1 MFGYLM
7 PNYILEEEYK
17 SIGKKYIEKLERN
30 NKKIASNNSKKVSI
44 GIYVDNDEW
53 YTNIYNTISTVVFIQ
68 NAVLN
73 YNLLND
79 RFLEFIKIHKID
91 SNPSIFT
98 YASIERTIKE
108 FLKKL
113 SKEHSQALMYADK
126 EVKKEIEDEEK
137 NIDRDLDGLT
147 DIKETSGNQTAKKF
161 TNNFS
166 YNFLLATELDIPIA
180 IGNTTDYFENCNND
194 YLKRTIVV
202 NAEDNPDMNK
212 DIIENILRN
221 KEKIKENLRLWK
233 KEYDII
239 AKENIEKMVKE

>member
-30 NKKIASNNSKKVSI
+30 NKKIASNNSKNVNI

-91 SNPSIFT
+91 ANQSIFT

-108 FLKKL
+108 FLKNDIIL
-113 SKEHSQALMYADK
+113 
-126 EVKKEIEDEEK
+126 
-137 NIDRDLDGLT
+137 DL
-147 DIKETSGNQTAKKF
+147 KF

-194 YLKRTIVV
+194 YLKKTIVV

>member
-1 MFGYLM
+1 M

-30 NKKIASNNSKKVSI
+30 NKKIVSNNSKNVNI
-44 GIYVDNDEW
+44 GIYADNDEW

-91 SNPSIFT
+91 ANPSIFT

-108 FLKKL
+108 FLKNDIIL
-113 SKEHSQALMYADK
+113 
-126 EVKKEIEDEEK
+126 
-137 NIDRDLDGLT
+137 DL
-147 DIKETSGNQTAKKF
+147 KF

-202 NAEDNPDMNK
+202 NAEDNPDINK

>member
-1 MFGYLM
+1 M

-17 SIGKKYIEKLERN
+17 SIGKKYIEKLEKN
-30 NKKIASNNSKKVSI
+30 NKKIASNNSKKVNV

-53 YTNIYNTISTVVFIQ
+53 YTNIYNTISTVVFIK

-91 SNPSIFT
+91 SNPSIFSYVST
-98 YASIERTIKE
+98 ERTMKE
-108 FLKKL
+108 FLKN
-113 SKEHSQALMYADK
+113 D
-126 EVKKEIEDEEK
+126 I
-137 NIDRDLDGLT
+137 ILDF
-147 DIKETSGNQTAKKF
+147 KF
-161 TNNFS
+161 TNNFN
-166 YNFLLATELDIPIA
+166 YNFLLSAELEIPVA

-212 DIIENILRN
+212 EIIENILNN
-221 KEKIKENLRLWK
+221 KEKIKENLKLWK
-233 KEYDII
+233 KEYNII

>member
-1 MFGYLM
+1 M

-30 NKKIASNNSKKVSI
+30 NKKIVSNNSKNVNI
-44 GIYVDNDEW
+44 GIYADNDEW

-91 SNPSIFT
+91 ANPSIFT

-108 FLKKL
+108 FLKNDIIL
-113 SKEHSQALMYADK
+113 
-126 EVKKEIEDEEK
+126 
-137 NIDRDLDGLT
+137 DL
-147 DIKETSGNQTAKKF
+147 KF

-194 YLKRTIVV
+194 YLKKTIVV